1 MDYVVLTKRSRPG
14 GPMLWASCGRAD
26 FGWTGPIGDVLCA
39 SIELRNPHIEMP
51 VRRRILRPK
60 NQAPS
65 TRRKHTQEIYS

>member
-26 FGWTGPIGDVLCA
+26 FGWTGPTGDVLCA
-39 SIELRNPHIEMP
+39 AIELSHPQVEIS

-60 NQAPS
+60 SPTPS
-65 TRRKHTQEIYS
+65 TRRKQTQEMHS